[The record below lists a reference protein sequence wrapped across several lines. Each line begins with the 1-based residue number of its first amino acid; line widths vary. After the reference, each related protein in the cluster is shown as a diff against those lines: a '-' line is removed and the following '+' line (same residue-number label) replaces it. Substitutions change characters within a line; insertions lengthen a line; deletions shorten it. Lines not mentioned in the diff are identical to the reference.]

1 MHLPI
6 GDKLMDNKY
15 TIIAIMGK
23 AGSGKDTLCRALLE
37 EPEFFN
43 ARPIISCT
51 TRPIRDNEKDG
62 VDYHFLTND
71 EFTNQVLSGEMLEA
85 TVFNT
90 WCYGTS
96 INNLDKDYINIGVFN
111 PEGVGLLR
119 DNTNI
124 NLAVI
129 YIEAN
134 DKTRL
139 LRQLNREKNPNCHE
153 IIRRFSADEHDFR
166 DEEIEYIEPDMF
178 ITNNDGADIK
188 RISKV
193 VAQAWVKGQIQLK
206 NTK

>member
-1 MHLPI
+1 
-6 GDKLMDNKY
+6 MDNKY

-139 LRQLNREKNPNCHE
+139 LRQLNREKNPDCHE
-153 IIRRFSADEHDFR
+153 IVRRFSADEHDFR